1 MFSFQIQ
8 INNSNI
14 MVVFSQVDSQVF
26 SQVFSQVDSQ
36 VSSQVSSQDTHP
48 NNQVIHHKADSP
60 EDILEEVSV
69 S

>member
-14 MVVFSQVDSQVF
+14 MVVALIQVGHSQDF
-26 SQVFSQVDSQ
+26 
-36 VSSQVSSQDTHP
+36 SQVSSQDTHH
-48 NNQVIHHKADSP
+48 NNQVDTHHKDIHHKADSP
-60 EDILEEVSV
+60 EDILEEVSI